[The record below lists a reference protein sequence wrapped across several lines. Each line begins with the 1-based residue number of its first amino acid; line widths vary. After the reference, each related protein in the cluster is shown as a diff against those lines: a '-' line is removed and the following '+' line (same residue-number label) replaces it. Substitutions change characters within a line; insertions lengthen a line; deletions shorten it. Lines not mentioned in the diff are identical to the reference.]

1 MQMLDRLSLGLVSL
15 PEATYE
21 TIILLSDADGSRTES
36 RTLVGR
42 QIFEIL
48 VKALRPNGRLRSQDG
63 MLGKD
68 EGPEKNEAIL
78 AGLASA
84 PDGGFV
90 KPSYD
95 TSESVPLRFGKKNG
109 VAKAAGG
116 LIQPQPGA
124 VSVQLNGKRKSEESS
139 NGLPAGVAFD
149 DGTDGLEDATIDSDD
164 DLIDEDTLLDE
175 EDFKRPIKIRE
186 FRDF

>member
-15 PEATYE
+15 PEATYD
-21 TIILLSDADGSRTES
+21 TVILLNDAEGSRNES
-36 RTLVGR
+36 RALLGR
-42 QIFEIL
+42 NILETL

-63 MLGKD
+63 MLGKE
-68 EGPEKNEAIL
+68 EGSEKNEAIL

-90 KPSYD
+90 KPSYN

-116 LIQPQPGA
+116 LAQPQPNA
-124 VSVQLNGKRKSEESS
+124 VSVQLNGKRKSEELS

-149 DGTDGLEDATIDSDD
+149 DGTDALEDATIDSDD

-175 EDFKRPIKIRE
+175 EDLKRPIKIRE
-186 FRDF
+186 SSDR